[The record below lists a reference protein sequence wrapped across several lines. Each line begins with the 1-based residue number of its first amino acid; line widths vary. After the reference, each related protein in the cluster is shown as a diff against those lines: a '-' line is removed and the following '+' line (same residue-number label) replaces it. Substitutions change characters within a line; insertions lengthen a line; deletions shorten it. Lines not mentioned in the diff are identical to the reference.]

1 MPINFTGQKKFW
13 VVDYPEKTHQNSK
26 FSVCSNGI
34 ILAHCLHADSG
45 SKSLSSFAPPPGHRR
60 SYTHPLP
67 SQASSRA
74 ASPLLPFTL
83 SIPRAK
89 AAGTG
94 ASPAEPARAT
104 SPPIV
109 MRVGSPLDLWVLH
122 IIIISIDH
130 IDYERYIVY
139 MIYVIS
145 MMTLCGEREE

>member
-1 MPINFTGQKKFW
+1 MHAIPYYSWKFSLGSNFVSSFDRCTCSCPFTGQNFFW
-13 VVDYPEKTHQNSK
+13 LVDYLEKKTHQNSK

-34 ILAHCLHADSG
+34 ILEHCLYADSG
-45 SKSLSSFAPPPGHRR
+45 SKSLSSFALPSGHHR

-83 SIPRAK
+83 SIPRAA

-109 MRVGSPLDLWVLH
+109 MRVGSPLDL
-122 IIIISIDH
+122 
-130 IDYERYIVY
+130 
-139 MIYVIS
+139 
-145 MMTLCGEREE
+145 